1 MKRPK
6 KRPTVRRHYT
16 LLHELLASPTEPLS
30 AAHQMHQLTRMWL
43 GLAALETAAA
53 PSTDD
58 WRVCS
63 DAINLMETLV
73 LEMRAADD
81 RHGLLADAVAAL
93 AKAGKRHRAGGHI
106 RLDAQ
111 GILAVRAVLEDYAAA
126 IAQMPARTMIRCH
139 RLTEARIASIL
150 AGKRLPHDVEVM
162 DL

>member
-6 KRPTVRRHYT
+6 KHPTVRRHYT
-16 LLHELLASPTEPLS
+16 LLHELLASPTEPLP
-30 AAHQMHQLTRMWL
+30 AAHQMHQLTKMWL

-53 PSTDD
+53 PCTDD

-93 AKAGKRHRAGGHI
+93 AKALAHAGWGPLIRRKAEAMRAAHR
-106 RLDAQ
+106 
-111 GILAVRAVLEDYAAA
+111 RATAPRRVAL
-126 IAQMPARTMIRCH
+126 RTE
-139 RLTEARIASIL
+139 TTT
-150 AGKRLPHDVEVM
+150 PQD
-162 DL
+162 

>member
-1 MKRPK
+1 
-6 KRPTVRRHYT
+6 
-16 LLHELLASPTEPLS
+16 
-30 AAHQMHQLTRMWL
+30 
-43 GLAALETAAA
+43 
-53 PSTDD
+53 
-58 WRVCS
+58 
-63 DAINLMETLV
+63 METKLDASSPAQAKPIRRTDPGIEGV
-73 LEMRAADD
+73 ITIARNGIDRVIELER
-81 RHGLLADAVAAL
+81 LLADAVAAL

-126 IAQMPARTMIRCH
+126 IAQLPARTMIRCH

>member
-16 LLHELLASPTEPLS
+16 LLHELLASPTEPLP

-93 AKAGKRHRAGGHI
+93 AKALAHAGHCVADTQKEESLRRDLRGLNFDI
-106 RLDAQ
+106 GQRTAP
-111 GILAVRAVLEDYAAA
+111 AVVRPQDL
-126 IAQMPARTMIRCH
+126 RC
-139 RLTEARIASIL
+139 R
-150 AGKRLPHDVEVM
+150 
-162 DL
+162 